1 MKPLVRPVLAGMNA
15 LLLGVA
21 FFASASPVHAHHGF
35 DANGTVRLLD
45 KQCLVIVRM
54 SPSLISALLASESR
68 GWDGTIDENQH
79 ERLQALG
86 KRLFLLGDA
95 AKPLEPSAVKV
106 SREVSGDVAFVLTYP
121 AVTEWPFRLE
131 AKFPQ
136 QLGPEL
142 TGTVKVHAAPASAT
156 ERQGAQ
162 LGTLDLTRPERS
174 LTVHPPKP

>member
-1 MKPLVRPVLAGMNA
+1 MKPLVRPVFAGMNA
-15 LLLGVA
+15 LFLGIA
-21 FFASASPVHAHHGF
+21 FFASASRVQAHHGF

-54 SPSLISALLASESR
+54 SPSLISALLASEGGR
-68 GWDGTIDENQH
+68 DGTVGETGH

-95 AKPLEPSAVKV
+95 TEPLEPSAVKV

-121 AVTEWPFRLE
+121 AVREWPFRLE

-136 QLGPEL
+136 ELGPEL
-142 TGTVKVHAAPASAT
+142 TGTVRVHAAPTHAT

-162 LGTLDLTRPERS
+162 LGILDLTRPERS
-174 LTVHPPKP
+174 LTVHSPTP